1 VPEQLPGSEPASR
14 KNGRVLELP
23 LGGGGDVKQ
32 EIYVGIDVSKNA
44 LDVAC
49 SHDKAV
55 RRFDNSDEGLDE
67 LCQLL
72 RGFSVQLV
80 VMEATGGYQRLAL
93 ATLAHAGFPSVAIN
107 PRQAREFARAMGRLE
122 KTDQV
127 DAQMLMLFAERIR
140 PEARPVADA
149 KTQMFDELIARRRQI
164 IEMLTAE
171 KNRQKQ
177 AHSKAVLRDIK
188 EHISWLQKRLK
199 SSDEE
204 LDRQVEQSPAW
215 NAKVE
220 LLEAI
225 PGVGRVTVIALLS
238 AVPELGTLNR
248 KQIAKLVGLAPLCDD
263 SGKKR
268 GRRAIWGGRSDAR
281 AVLYMPT
288 LVATRHNDTIKAF
301 YTRLVAAGKPKKVAI
316 VACMRKLLTI
326 INAMLRAHRQAPQIT
341 AAA

>member
-1 VPEQLPGSEPASR
+1 M
-14 KNGRVLELP
+14 
-23 LGGGGDVKQ
+23 KQ
-32 EIYVGIDVSKNA
+32 EIYVGIDVSKSA
-44 LDVAC
+44 LDVAF

-55 RRFDNSDEGLDE
+55 RRFDNSEAGLE
-67 LCQLL
+67 QLCQLL
-72 RGFSVQLV
+72 GDFHVQLV

-93 ATLAHAGFPSVAIN
+93 ATLAHAGFASVAIN

-127 DAQMLMLFAERIR
+127 DAQVLMLFAERIR
-140 PEARPVADA
+140 PEARAVVDE
-149 KTQMFDELIARRRQI
+149 TTRMFDELIGRRRQI

-177 AHSKAVLRDIK
+177 AHSKPVLKDIK
-188 EHISWLQKRLK
+188 EHIAWLQKRLK
-199 SSDEE
+199 GSDEE
-204 LDRQVEQSPAW
+204 LDRLVEQSPVW

-225 PGVGRVTVIALLS
+225 PGVGRVTIVTLLS

-248 KQIAKLVGLAPLCDD
+248 KQIAKLVGLAPLCHD
-263 SGKKR
+263 SGLKR
-268 GRRAIWGGRSDAR
+268 GRRGIWGGRSDAR

-288 LVATRHNDTIKAF
+288 LVATRYNDTIKAF
-301 YTRLVAAGKPKKVAI
+301 YKRLVAAGKPKKLAL

>member
-1 VPEQLPGSEPASR
+1 M
-14 KNGRVLELP
+14 
-23 LGGGGDVKQ
+23 KQ

-44 LDVAC
+44 LDVAF
-49 SHDKAV
+49 SHEKAV
-55 RRFDNSDEGLDE
+55 RRFDNSDAGLKQ

-72 RGFSVQLV
+72 HDFHVQLV

-107 PRQAREFARAMGRLE
+107 PRQAREFARALGRLE

-127 DAQMLMLFAERIR
+127 DAQVLMLFAERIR
-140 PEARPVADA
+140 PEARPVVDE
-149 KTQMFDELIARRRQI
+149 TTRMFDELIGRRRQI

-177 AHSKAVLRDIK
+177 AHSKPVLKDIK
-188 EHISWLQKRLK
+188 EHITWLEKRLK
-199 SSDEE
+199 GSDEE
-204 LDRQVEQSPAW
+204 LDRLVAQSPVW

-225 PGVGRVTVIALLS
+225 PGVGRVTIIALLS

-248 KQIAKLVGLAPLCDD
+248 KQVAKLVGLAPLCHD
-263 SGKKR
+263 SGLKR
-268 GRRAIWGGRSDAR
+268 GRRGIWGGRSDAR

-288 LVATRHNDTIKAF
+288 LVATRYNDTIKAF
-301 YTRLVAAGKPKKVAI
+301 YKRLVAAGKPKKLAL

-326 INAMLRAHRQAPQIT
+326 INAMLRAHGQAPQIN